1 MRGPLAATRDT
12 WREGTRKNDRQLG
25 SAELSGLPDA
35 ERDASEVAELLAG
48 IAALL
53 RSRGLPL
60 DDDARAMLTMAV
72 DGSASAARV
81 LDYLHHLRG
90 SGDGASAA
98 VPPRLGQWRQWVPS
112 RGNLVGEIAAT
123 PRQEGLPRRHRPDP
137 GE

>member
-1 MRGPLAATRDT
+1 M
-12 WREGTRKNDRQLG
+12 
-25 SAELSGLPDA
+25 SGLPDA
-35 ERDASEVAELLAG
+35 ERDASEVAELLAR

-53 RSRGLPL
+53 RGRDLPL
-60 DDDARAMLTMAV
+60 GDDTRAMLTMAL

-81 LDYLHHLRG
+81 LEYLHNLRG

-112 RGNLVGEIAAT
+112 RVSLIGETAAA
-123 PRQEGLPRRHRPDP
+123 PRKEGLPRRHRPDP